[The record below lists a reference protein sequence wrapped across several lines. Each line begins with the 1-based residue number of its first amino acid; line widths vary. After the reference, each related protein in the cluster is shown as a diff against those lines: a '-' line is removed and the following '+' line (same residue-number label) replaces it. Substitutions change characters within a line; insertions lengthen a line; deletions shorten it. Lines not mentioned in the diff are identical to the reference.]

1 MFRGCGACCRR
12 SRRQDVRHGDPL
24 RQCRGFN
31 AKGAPVAN
39 ALGSAQT
46 PHPLSVFAVEKRLRE
61 TVQFGVEGSSTFLE
75 CQPRSPQA
83 SLKWLF
89 QGEGKRKLVG
99 RQCSGFLCVASRL
112 FCFLGFSSFF
122 PQLSR
127 AGGVLKT
134 DHGILLKS
142 LNQSDAGLYH
152 CLATENNFKHTV
164 ARVALRILDRDIVLA
179 LTARDEE
186 ERKPQTE
193 QAGPYA
199 QSPAAPAP
207 FPPEIRLINQY
218 CQSYWDQ
225 LSPKPQQQQRKRT
238 SRRHT
243 EGQDQGLG

>member
-1 MFRGCGACCRR
+1 M
-12 SRRQDVRHGDPL
+12 
-24 RQCRGFN
+24 
-31 AKGAPVAN
+31 
-39 ALGSAQT
+39 
-46 PHPLSVFAVEKRLRE
+46 
-61 TVQFGVEGSSTFLE
+61 SS
-75 CQPRSPQA
+75 S
-83 SLKWLF
+83 SSSSSHLF
-89 QGEGKRKLVG
+89 
-99 RQCSGFLCVASRL
+99 
-112 FCFLGFSSFF
+112 FSSL
-122 PQLSR
+122 QLSR

-186 ERKPQTE
+186 DEEPKTH

-199 QSPAAPAP
+199 QSSAAPTP

-225 LSPKPQQQQRKRT
+225 LSPKPQHQQRKRT

-243 EGQDQGLG
+243 ESQDQGLG